1 MQIRDLQIVGL
12 ALLLCGCS
20 AVNVTVGSYSTLP
33 GGQQSGKLAV
43 MGNPAAIE
51 DSPEFKGYKKTFE
64 TQFAEQGFEITDDIN
79 HADYVAFV
87 NYGIG
92 EGETKTRSYTNP
104 VYGAVGEGVTPQG
117 GATASDAIMANRS
130 GEAYKPGGSA
140 VVAYD
145 TKTTSHTVYTGHL
158 NVDMFEMDKSGLG
171 EKVFEAKLLSKGT
184 CGRLEAV
191 MDEWIG
197 ALFLDF
203 PDTNGKQQIQGD
215 LDCR

>member
-1 MQIRDLQIVGL
+1 MRRRDSLIVGL
-12 ALLLCGCS
+12 ALFLCGCS

-51 DSPEFKGYKKTFE
+51 DSLEFKAYKKTFE
-64 TQFAEQGFEITDDIN
+64 SHFANEGFEITDDIN
-79 HADYVAFV
+79 QADYVAFV

-104 VYGAVGEGVTPQG
+104 VYGAVGEGVTQQG
-117 GATASDAIMANRS
+117 GASASDAIMANQS
-130 GEAYKPGGSA
+130 GETYKPGASGA
-140 VVAYD
+140 VTYD

-158 NVDMFEMDKSGLG
+158 NVDLFEIKQSGLG
-171 EKVFEAKLLSKGT
+171 EKVFETKLASKGT
-184 CGRLEAV
+184 CGRLAAV

-203 PDTNGKQQIQGD
+203 PETNGKQQIQGD